1 MHLIQILLPIA
12 DNSGK
17 PFPRSHFSSLRREL
31 TSRFGGVTVYARSLA
46 EGFWERQEGQ
56 CRDDIVIF
64 EVITDDLDE
73 VWWRDR
79 RDTLER
85 EFRQDEIIIRAMK
98 SGAYDAHPRLPV
110 TSNPAA
116 PSKRGSD
123 SSRLSASAGRRC
135 QQWI

>member
-85 EFRQDEIIIRAMK
+85 EFRQDEIIIRA
-98 SGAYDAHPRLPV
+98 HEVRRL
-110 TSNPAA
+110 
-116 PSKRGSD
+116 
-123 SSRLSASAGRRC
+123 
-135 QQWI
+135 